1 MPSSDEILNS
11 LSTIANQWQLLA
23 IVWHIYFGVLAAGLV
38 FGLRPSRPTGGV
50 LLALPLLSVSVLA
63 WMSANPFNGTMFAIA
78 AVALIVIALRQPDA
92 QLRIAPT
99 WAVVAGAL
107 MYLFGWVYPHF
118 LDTVSFVPYL
128 YDAPVGLVPCP
139 TLSIVI
145 GLGLVVAGLNS
156 RAWSAV
162 LGAMGVFYGVFG
174 AFRLGVTIDVVL
186 LVGALLLLTL
196 AFLPR
201 TSMREPSLAH

>member
-1 MPSSDEILNS
+1 MPSSEEILNS

-38 FGLRPSRPTGGV
+38 FGLRPSRRTSGV

-128 YDAPVGLVPCP
+128 YGAPVGLVPCP

-186 LVGALLLLTL
+186 LLGALLLLTF

>member
-38 FGLRPSRPTGGV
+38 FGLRPSRRTGGV

-128 YDAPVGLVPCP
+128 YGAPVGLVPCP

-145 GLGLVVAGLNS
+145 GLSLVVAGLNS
-156 RAWSAV
+156 RAWSVV

-186 LVGALLLLTL
+186 LLGALLLLTL
-196 AFLPR
+196 AFLPP